1 MKTQN
6 ETIRNIMTKDT
17 RTVAANA
24 SVADAARTMQ
34 ESAIGGV
41 MVSGDDGKLYGFLTD
56 RDVVV
61 RVVAEHRDP
70 EETQVGDVCTRDLL
84 TLSPDDPIDRAIEA
98 MAEHKIRRIP
108 VVENGK
114 PVGLVSLGDL
124 AQARDP
130 GSVLGTISAAPP
142 NA

>member
-1 MKTQN
+1 MKKQN
-6 ETIRNIMTKDT
+6 QTIRNVMTKETKMVSVND
-17 RTVAANA
+17 
-24 SVADAARTMQ
+24 SVADAARRMQ

-41 MVSGDDGKLYGFLTD
+41 MVSGDDGNICGFLTD

-70 EETQVGDVCTRDLL
+70 EETQVGDVCTRDVLC
-84 TLSPDDPIDRAIEA
+84 LSPDDPVDRAIEA

-124 AQARDP
+124 ALVRDP
-130 GSVLGTISAAPP
+130 DSVLGTISAAPP

>member
-1 MKTQN
+1 MKKQN
-6 ETIRNIMTKDT
+6 ETIRSIMTTDT
-17 RTVAANA
+17 KTVSTADT
-24 SVADAARTMQ
+24 VADAARTMQ
-34 ESAIGGV
+34 ASAIGGV
-41 MVSGDDGKLYGFLTD
+41 MVSDASGKLCGFLTD

-70 EETQVGDVCTRDLL
+70 EETQVGDVCTRDVLS
-84 TLSPDDPIDRAIEA
+84 LSPDDPVDRAIEA

-124 AQARDP
+124 AQVRDP

>member
-1 MKTQN
+1 MKKQN
-6 ETIRNIMTKDT
+6 ETLRSIMTTDT
-17 RTVAANA
+17 KTVSTAD

-34 ESAIGGV
+34 QAGIGGV
-41 MVSGDDGKLYGFLTD
+41 MVSDASGKLCGFLTD

-70 EETQVGDVCTRDLL
+70 EETEVGDVCTRDVLS
-84 TLSPDDPIDRAIEA
+84 LSPDDPVDRAIEA

-124 AQARDP
+124 AQVRDP